1 MQPQENEMASDV
13 MLADWVI
20 MSLTLA
26 SCAQDVGAYTGVV
39 TPILHMLAAAKT
51 KCAESVADQSQQI
64 RQPSN
69 VLCLFHVC
77 LS

>member
-1 MQPQENEMASDV
+1 MSLLTDC
-13 MLADWVI
+13 VI

-26 SCAQDVGAYTGVV
+26 ACAQDVGPYMGVL
-39 TPILHMLAAAKT
+39 TPILHMLAAGK
-51 KCAESVADQSQQI
+51 KKSAESVADQSQQI